1 MITKPKLSS
10 LVPSQVP
17 EFVREDY
24 STFVEFLK
32 AYYEF
37 IEQNYSS
44 DIVKLRDIDTTLDSF
59 VEYFKKEFAHNI
71 PYTTVDERFLIQK
84 LKDQYLAKG
93 SEASFK
99 LLFKLLFNKKVSVDY
114 PSRQMLRASDGKWN
128 QDVGIFARVT
138 AGDPDMVVGKVVDV
152 VTPNKIIRVQVDRR
166 QYVEIEVNK
175 VIQISPDVYEFF
187 IDRRF
192 FGKVNVGDKL
202 RYGDVF
208 DATIVATTSKA
219 TIEQRG
225 KHFKVGELYELKNA
239 DGAGSL
245 IKVSSVNSQG
255 GIVSLQFVKFG
266 IGYDTDFIATIVP
279 VTSLNAQVSGSALTI
294 GGNSPSY
301 NITINETTEGFIEQG
316 YINKIDYTGNNYWDG
331 TYAGDVLR
339 EFYSDNKYTITDPE
353 EPAIIRITLGAL
365 SKYPGYYST
374 NDGFLDDAIFIQD
387 SRYYQAFSYV
397 LKIDETLDSYKSA
410 VKTML
415 HPAGMAMFGEYDIR
429 NNFDLD
435 ISLEF
440 ALRVLF
446 LQAQDEVF
454 VTTSAVV
461 DFHKVLE
468 DSVTITD
475 EITGGYD
482 GEYLLAESLSDTPT
496 ITDSISAFDVTKTA
510 DGETITVSDSKAIT
524 TTKSLNNHILYDGI
538 TPDDNTFAAT
548 DSGGSLWLNPYTNPY
563 PASASYFAGNYV
575 EGESTFTG

>member
-37 IEQNYSS
+37 VEQNYSS

-59 VEYFKKEFAHNI
+59 IDYFKKELAHNI
-71 PYTTVDERFLIQK
+71 PYTTVDERFLVQK

-99 LLFKLLFNKKVSVDY
+99 LLFKLLFNKKVTVDY

-128 QDVGIFARVT
+128 QDVGIFARVN
-138 AGDPDMVVGKVVDV
+138 AGDPDSIVGKVVDV

-175 VIQISPDVYEFF
+175 VIQISTDVYEFF

-192 FGKVNVGDKL
+192 FGNVNVGDKIK
-202 RYGDVF
+202 YGNTF

-225 KHFKVGELYELKNA
+225 KNFKVGELYELKNG

-245 IKVSSVNSQG
+245 LKVSSVNSEG
-255 GIVSLQFVKFG
+255 GIVSVQFVKFG
-266 IGYDTDFIATIVP
+266 IGYDTDFIANIVP
-279 VTSLNAQVSGSALTI
+279 ITSLNAQVSGTSLTI

-301 NITINETTEGFIEQG
+301 NIGINETTEGFTEQG
-316 YINKIDYTGNNYWDG
+316 YINTIDYAGTTYWDG
-331 TYAGDVLR
+331 TYAGNVVR

-353 EPAIIRITLGAL
+353 EPALIRITLGAL

-374 NDGFLDDAIFIQD
+374 NDGFLDDAIYIQD

-397 LKIDETLDSYKSA
+397 LKIDETLESYKSA

-454 VTTSAVV
+454 TSTSAVI

-468 DSVTITD
+468 DEVTITD

-482 GEYLLAESLSDTPT
+482 GEYLLAEALSDTPT
-496 ITDSISAFDVTKTA
+496 VTDSISAFDIDKTLDA
-510 DGETITVSDSKAIT
+510 ESVSISESKAIT

-538 TPDDNTFAAT
+538 TTDDNTFAPT
-548 DSGGSLWLNPYTNPY
+548 DSGGSIWLNPYTNPY
-563 PASASYFAGNYV
+563 PASASYFGGNYV
-575 EGESTFTG
+575 EGESSFTG